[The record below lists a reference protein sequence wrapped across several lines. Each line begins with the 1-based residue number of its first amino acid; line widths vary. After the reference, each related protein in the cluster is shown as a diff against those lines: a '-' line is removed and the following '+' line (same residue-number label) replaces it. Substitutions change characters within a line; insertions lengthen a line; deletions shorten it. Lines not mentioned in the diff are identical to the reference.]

1 MKVKRCTVE
10 LVFDIW
16 ENKLDVNDVPK
27 IIEAG
32 VEKMGYSLFSGPN
45 VVMVRDIEVEEE
57 E

>member
-16 ENKLDVNDVPK
+16 EDELDVNDVPK
-27 IIEAG
+27 IIEDG
-32 VEKMGYSLFSGPN
+32 IEKMGYSLCSGPD
-45 VVMVRDIEVEEE
+45 VVMVRDIEEEE

>member
-16 ENKLDVNDVPK
+16 KNELDVNDVPK
-27 IIEAG
+27 VIEAG

-57 E
+57 

>member
-16 ENKLDVNDVPK
+16 ENELDVNDVPK

-32 VEKMGYSLFSGPN
+32 VEKMGYSLYSGPN
-45 VVMVRDIEVEEE
+45 VVMVRDVEEE
-57 E
+57 GE

>member
-16 ENKLDVNDVPK
+16 ENELDVNDVPK

-32 VEKMGYSLFSGPN
+32 VEKMGYALYSSPS